1 MGTQMQNKLARLCVP
16 DSTTPCA
23 AKHMTLTKIPKRRGL
38 KNMIAYNDILAQHV
52 GLKEGYRRHSDS
64 AAKDIR
70 LVTGDYLDAVIQ
82 QHFDTADDETIANLQ
97 SPKNCLLNA
106 AEKLQE
112 SLSADIS

>member
-70 LVTGDYLDAVIQ
+70 L
-82 QHFDTADDETIANLQ
+82 
-97 SPKNCLLNA
+97 
-106 AEKLQE
+106 
-112 SLSADIS
+112 